1 MRAIQ
6 TNTGGQ
12 LNMVFSGDRFRALTL
27 FVFALTVCLFA
38 CSCSKSNNAIVESA
52 PAYQPSPTSA
62 QLKIPT
68 VVAAK
73 LPEVQEAVRRVF
85 KDSAVVDG
93 ASNPSFFTGDFN
105 GDASQDLA
113 VVVKPAPGKL
123 AEMNEE
129 YPTWLLRDPFSN
141 VRSEKASLS
150 VDERDVLLAIIHGYG
165 DNDWRDSQATQT
177 FLLKNSVGNNMTVQT
192 SKDFLNAHSGRKLP
206 RPQGDLISQTVRGT
220 SGYLY
225 YASSNYEWYDPKTF
239 RTKSAVSMVH
249 GAR

>member
-1 MRAIQ
+1 
-6 TNTGGQ
+6 
-12 LNMVFSGDRFRALTL
+12 MVFCRDRVRALTPFIL
-27 FVFALTVCLFA
+27 LLTVCLLT
-38 CSCSKSNNAIVESA
+38 CSCSKSNNALVETA

-62 QLKIPT
+62 PLKMPS

-85 KDSAVVDG
+85 KDLAVIDS

-113 VVVKPAPGKL
+113 VVLKPAQGKL

-129 YPTWLLRDPFSN
+129 YPTWLLRDPFLPA
-141 VRSEKASLS
+141 RAEKLTIS
-150 VDERDVLLAIIHGYG
+150 VEERDLLLAIIHGYG
-165 DNDWRDSQATQT
+165 ENDWRDSQATQT
-177 FLLKNSVGNNMTVQT
+177 FLLKNSVGNNITVQST
-192 SKDFLNAHSGRKLP
+192 KDFLSAHSGRKLP
-206 RPQGDLISQTVRGT
+206 RPQGDLISETVRGT

-225 YASSNYEWYDPKTF
+225 YASSNYAWYDPKTF
-239 RTKSAVSMVH
+239 KPKSAVSMVH